1 MMPSA
6 PGFVNAPGRW
16 RLAPYPLFPTWCY
29 TPPRSCLDD
38 PAALQWAT
46 SNRNREDAMEA
57 LTSGWLGSLL
67 LAWVVITVLWLLLLA
82 YRSRLASREEDQLFL
97 SKGEE
102 HSAQDQ
108 DVLVTRLI
116 RLSMPIWVLGIT
128 CGGLIVLIVGLWI
141 WQGLRTPI
149 S

>member
-1 MMPSA
+1 
-6 PGFVNAPGRW
+6 
-16 RLAPYPLFPTWCY
+16 
-29 TPPRSCLDD
+29 
-38 PAALQWAT
+38 
-46 SNRNREDAMEA
+46 MEA